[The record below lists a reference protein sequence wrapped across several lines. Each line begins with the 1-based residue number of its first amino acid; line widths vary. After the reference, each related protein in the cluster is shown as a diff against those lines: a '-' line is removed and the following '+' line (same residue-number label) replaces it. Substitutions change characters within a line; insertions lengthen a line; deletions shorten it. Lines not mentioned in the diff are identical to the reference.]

1 MGGFFNNL
9 MMRFRRFMQG
19 RYGIDNLSRFLMA
32 FALILW
38 AVNILFGFRNVILSV
53 LVAVLLVLVYVRM
66 FSKNIQ
72 ARYNENTRYLMLKEK
87 LLNIFRGRKGSG
99 SQNGRSGGAS
109 GHAADTGHKIFA
121 CPACRQRV
129 RVPSGRGK
137 IEITCPKC
145 GNHFK
150 RRT

>member
-9 MMRFRRFMQG
+9 KTRFVRFMQG
-19 RYGIDNLSRFLMA
+19 RYGVDDLSRFLMGL
-32 FALILW
+32 ALILW
-38 AVNILFGFRNVILSV
+38 IVNIFFGFRNAVLSI
-53 LVAVLLVLVYVRM
+53 LVAVLLILVYVRM
-66 FSKNIQ
+66 LSRNIQ
-72 ARYNENTRYLMLKEK
+72 ARYNENTHYLLLKEK
-87 LLNIFRGRKGSG
+87 VLGVFRGKKGGTQAGRGGYSSAGG
-99 SQNGRSGGAS
+99 S
-109 GHAADTGHKIFA
+109 ADAGHKIFA

>member
-19 RYGIDNLSRFLMA
+19 RYGVDNLSRFLMA
-32 FALILW
+32 LAMLLW
-38 AVNILFGFRNVILSV
+38 IVNIFFGFQNTV
-53 LVAVLLVLVYVRM
+53 LAIIVAVLLILVYIRM
-66 FSKNIQ
+66 LSKNVQ
-72 ARYNENTRYLMLKEK
+72 ARYNENTRYLMLKNK
-87 LLNIFRGRKGSG
+87 VLGIFRGKGSG
-99 SQNGRSGGAS
+99 SAKSGSGSGRGYTS
-109 GHAADTGHKIFA
+109 ADTGHKIFS

-129 RVPSGRGK
+129 RVPSGHGK

>member
-19 RYGIDNLSRFLMA
+19 RYGVDNLSRFLIA

-38 AVNILFGFRNVILSV
+38 AVNILFGFRNVILSI

-72 ARYNENTRYLMLKEK
+72 ARYNENTRYRMLKEK

-99 SQNGRSGGAS
+99 QQNGGAS
-109 GHAADTGHKIFA
+109 GHTADTGHKIFA

-129 RVPSGRGK
+129 RVPAGRGK

>member
-72 ARYNENTRYLMLKEK
+72 ARYNENTR
-87 LLNIFRGRKGSG
+87 
-99 SQNGRSGGAS
+99 
-109 GHAADTGHKIFA
+109 
-121 CPACRQRV
+121 
-129 RVPSGRGK
+129 
-137 IEITCPKC
+137 
-145 GNHFK
+145 
-150 RRT
+150 